1 MQIVSNLR
9 AAHGSDPSTRMGV
22 DILTGGPGDMRQL
35 GINES
40 FRVKQQVGER
50 VRPALVLRYCCICHC
65 LAHAVTYLPAIA
77 MTAKHEWHFMLGSVS
92 W

>member
-40 FRVKQQVGER
+40 FRVKQQVGGS
-50 VRPALVLRYCCICHC
+50 ALPWCC
-65 LAHAVTYLPAIA
+65 AIVA
-77 MTAKHEWHFMLGSVS
+77 
-92 W
+92 